1 MGYSLI
7 KYLESAG
14 DLRRAFF
21 YLDRGESDLP
31 PTYDIA
37 PGSEAVSRS
46 SGQRWFLNSK
56 YKWTPWDDGSGGT
69 TAGEP
74 IIDKVEIFPKEIV
87 VNNNS
92 EVQFSYILT
101 GDKAIDNPVKWEVL
115 SGKGVGTM
123 ISPEGLLVVGQFTK
137 QTVMTVRVSSIIDP
151 TKFEDATVTVD
162 AYDYKQYS
170 ELISLDIKPDIF
182 VSAKERTIQ
191 LVPHFTYY
199 GNCDFN
205 LNWSVQNATDTTVDS
220 NGVVTIG
227 PNETAKTFV
236 IRAESSAKPE
246 VYDASVVVIEDDASR
261 IPIVDSV
268 EIKPKNMAIAPGSFA
283 ILNAEVSGVNDPS
296 NDIVWSIVAVSDNTE
311 ISSDGILVIGEDE
324 PDGQIEI
331 TARSAQD
338 YTKFDTVIYDV
349 DVTAPK
355 TQQVLDIIVKPADSV
370 IIKPNIAVFEAKVLG
385 INLQSAEVNW
395 SVQKNTSNFTAIKS
409 NGILEIASEET
420 APAIIVLATSKSDT
434 TKFGVATVT
443 VKSPAEGDDSKYAPE
458 VQSTPRDTYYV
469 RGVDSK
475 GNKIWRV
482 IDVIPEAPT
491 DKVGAQYVRKTTED
505 GTNIWAELESN
516 GIETMTAEEW
526 NALDPEKRPEFAYIS
541 NHWLH
546 PQDDMIILDANG
558 NLII

>member
-56 YKWTPWDDGSGGT
+56 YKWAPWDDGSGGT

-182 VSAKERTIQ
+182 VSAKNKTIQ

-199 GNCDFN
+199 GECDFN
-205 LNWSVQNATDTTVDS
+205 LIWSVQNATNTTVDS

-227 PNETAKTFV
+227 ADETAKTFV
-236 IRAESSAKPE
+236 VRAASSAKPE
-246 VYDASVVVIEDDASR
+246 VYDASVIIIEDDASK
-261 IPIVDSV
+261 IPLVDSV
-268 EIKPKNMAIAPGSFA
+268 EVKPKEMTIAPGSFA
-283 ILNAEVSGVNDPS
+283 MLNAEVTGVNDPS
-296 NDIVWSIVAVSDNTE
+296 RDIIWTVEAISENTQ
-311 ISSDGILVIGEDE
+311 ISSDGILVIGNDE
-324 PDGQIEI
+324 PDGEIYI

-338 YTKFDTVIYDV
+338 YTKFDKVTYSV
-349 DVTAPK
+349 DSTASK
-355 TQQVLDIIVKPADSV
+355 AQQVLDIIVKPQDSV
-370 IIKPNIAVFEAKVLG
+370 VVRPNIVAFEAKVLG
-385 INLQSAEVNW
+385 INLQNIEVNW
-395 SVQKNTSNFTAIKS
+395 SVQKNASNFTSIKA
-409 NGILEIASEET
+409 NGVLDIASEESAT
-420 APAIIVLATSKSDT
+420 AIIVLATSKLDT
-434 TKFGVATVT
+434 TKFGVATIT
-443 VKSPAEGDDSKYAPE
+443 IKSPGEGDEDRFAPE

-469 RGVDSK
+469 RGVDAK
-475 GNKIWRV
+475 GNKIWKV
-482 IDVIPEAPT
+482 IDIIPEAPT
-491 DKVGAQYVRKTTED
+491 DKVGAQYVRKTVED
-505 GTNIWAELESN
+505 GTNIWAELEAN
-516 GIETMTAEEW
+516 GIESMTAEEW
-526 NALDPEKRPEFAYIS
+526 NALDPEKRPEFAYIT

-546 PQDDMIILDANG
+546 PQKDMIILDAAG